1 MDFVDELLTG
11 RKAAPA
17 ASGDVVDELLSPNAP
32 KPPPQA
38 APPQVG
44 YLEGLQRAAA
54 QGVTFGFGDEIGA
67 AARATVGP
75 MLGLEGSQAEGW
87 SNRYGENLQAE
98 RDKAKA
104 FAKENPVA
112 SGVAEAGGALLGAIP
127 MAGAGAVGGVLAP
140 AAGRTMLGTMA
151 RGAAAGA
158 TGGAIAGFGSGE
170 GGAANRAGNAVVP
183 AVVGGVVGGAAP
195 PLVNMASRA
204 FGKVADATGLRNNTR
219 AAYRQTL
226 RAIGRDQAAGGP
238 GLDDIQRA
246 TAANVGDNYRPEM
259 IPDIAGENVKTLASV
274 ATRTPGQAA
283 QKGAAAIQKR
293 VAEQAGRVSDDVARL
308 VSPKSDFAGTVDG
321 LLEQRAKDARPVYDA
336 AFQQSRP
343 VEVNPILAEI
353 DEALKTAKGGIRAA
367 LQNARSLFLNA
378 DGAVDTTLAGLHQT
392 KMAID
397 DLISARGDTSL
408 GRTAKRQ
415 VIEIQNRLL
424 AAMDDASTVNGT
436 SLYKEARGLYA
447 GPSKAL
453 EALEMGRAVLREDAD
468 VTARE
473 IAKMTTNEKEF
484 FLAGVARGIRDRL
497 GGVGDNR
504 NAVAL
509 VWGKPALREKLQ
521 AAFPDEASFKQFG
534 ALMEREMRMAE
545 TGNLINPRVG
555 SRTQPL
561 MAAERDM
568 EIDPTVI
575 NDLRQGQ
582 PGKALMGGLT
592 RFFTSP
598 PTQGMNSATADE
610 LARILYNTSQ
620 QENMQT
626 LARLA
631 REASRPGTLTERQM
645 RDLARA
651 LSLGQGAAAGT
662 QSN

>member
-1 MDFVDELLTG
+1 MADLVDEILSGQSTQQ
-11 RKAAPA
+11 KAAPR
-17 ASGDVVDELLSPNAP
+17 DLVDEILSGPSA
-32 KPPPQA
+32 PPPQA
-38 APPQVG
+38 GPQVG
-44 YLEGLQRAAA
+44 YGEGIARAAL
-54 QGVTFGFGDEIGA
+54 QGLTFTYGDEMGA
-67 AARATVGP
+67 ATYAAIPG
-75 MLGLEGSQAEGW
+75 LGGSQTEGW
-87 SNRYGENLQAE
+87 KNRYNENLESVRA
-98 RDKAKA
+98 KHKA
-104 FAKENPVA
+104 FSKENPVA
-112 SGVAEAGGALLGAIP
+112 STGAEIAGSIVSAIP
-127 MAGAGAVGGVLAP
+127 LAGAGAAGRVLAP
-140 AAGRTMLGTMA
+140 SVGRTMLGTMA

-170 GGAANRAGNAVVP
+170 GGFENRVGNAVIP
-183 AVVGGVVGGAAP
+183 AVVGGVVGAAAP
-195 PLVNMASRA
+195 PLVNMASRG

-259 IPDIAGENVKTLASV
+259 LPDIAGENVKTLASV

-283 QKGAAAIQKR
+283 QAGSAAIQKR

-321 LLEQRAKDARPVYDA
+321 LLEQRAKDAKPAYEA
-336 AFQQSRP
+336 AFQNSRP

-353 DEALKTAKGGIRAA
+353 DEALKTAKGGIKAA

-392 KMAID
+392 KMAMD
-397 DLISARGDTSL
+397 DLIAARGDTSL

-415 VIEIQNRLL
+415 VIDIQNKLL

-436 SLYKEARGLYA
+436 SLYKDARGLYA

-453 EALEMGRAVLREDAD
+453 DALEMGRAVLREDAD

-473 IAKMTTNEKEF
+473 IAAMTPNEKEF

-504 NAVAL
+504 NAVAS
-509 VWGKPALREKLQ
+509 VWGKPSLRDKLK

-534 ALMEREMRMAE
+534 ALMDREMRMAE

-555 SRTQPL
+555 SHTQKL
-561 MAAERDM
+561 QAAERDM

-582 PGKALMGGLT
+582 PGKALAGGIT
-592 RFFTSP
+592 RFFTNP

-610 LARILYNTSQ
+610 LARILYSTSQ